1 MSKKVEFKDLNL
13 NEIDI
18 SRLTRD
24 YIKYPLKPE
33 ENPSKNDLEYLFI
46 ELNWSRKEL
55 AAYFNRGRGFIS
67 NLYKRYGICK
77 TQDQIN
83 KKIDKTFKERW
94 GCNPSSTPEVK
105 GKMKNTILKNWGV
118 TSLWDNPSYREKV
131 QKSWNDKTLQDPD
144 WRHKAVQKGLQHQIN
159 KYGCIYKQT
168 HLTKQQREWIS
179 SKESLKTFIESH
191 KEEDRDFFK
200 LLDEIGVSESYFK
213 LKIRKWN
220 LENSF
225 NSIGCQYEEII
236 KKELKSLFNIDFK
249 KNKKIIKPLEIDL
262 YNEDLKLGIEFNG
275 NYWHGE
281 KNKNKNYHQM
291 KSKLAE
297 EKGVFLYH
305 IFEYEWQNP
314 FIRTKILNQL
324 RNILYKNKNT
334 IGARKCQIR
343 RVESSE
349 ASSFL
354 ETNHLQGK
362 DRSSIKIGLYHND
375 ELVALMTFSKP
386 RFNKNYEWELSRF
399 CCLNNYTIQG
409 GASKLFNYFINTY
422 KPLNI
427 ISYSD
432 IAKTTG
438 KIYEKLGFKLLGLTD
453 PNYIWYKNHIDYD
466 SILTRYQCQKHKL
479 VKRFPE
485 FKNMSENE
493 IMRKLNYYKIYD
505 SGNRLFIWS
514 S

>member
-33 ENPSKNDLEYLFI
+33 ESPSKNDLEYLFI

-105 GKMKNTILKNWGV
+105 ERMKNTILKNWGV
-118 TSLWDNPSYREKV
+118 TSLWDNPSYREKI
-131 QKSWNDKTLQDPD
+131 QKSWDDKTLQDPD
-144 WRHKAVQKGLQHQIN
+144 WRHKAVQKGLQYQIN

-220 LENSF
+220 LENYF
-225 NSIGCQYEEII
+225 NSIGYQYEEII
-236 KKELKSLFNIDFK
+236 KKELKSLFNIDFR

-281 KNKNKNYHQM
+281 K
-291 KSKLAE
+291 
-297 EKGVFLYH
+297 
-305 IFEYEWQNP
+305 
-314 FIRTKILNQL
+314 
-324 RNILYKNKNT
+324 
-334 IGARKCQIR
+334 
-343 RVESSE
+343 
-349 ASSFL
+349 
-354 ETNHLQGK
+354 
-362 DRSSIKIGLYHND
+362 IKI
-375 ELVALMTFSKP
+375 K
-386 RFNKNYEWELSRF
+386 
-399 CCLNNYTIQG
+399 TIT
-409 GASKLFNYFINTY
+409 K
-422 KPLNI
+422 
-427 ISYSD
+427 
-432 IAKTTG
+432 
-438 KIYEKLGFKLLGLTD
+438 
-453 PNYIWYKNHIDYD
+453 
-466 SILTRYQCQKHKL
+466 
-479 VKRFPE
+479 
-485 FKNMSENE
+485 
-493 IMRKLNYYKIYD
+493 
-505 SGNRLFIWS
+505 
-514 S
+514 